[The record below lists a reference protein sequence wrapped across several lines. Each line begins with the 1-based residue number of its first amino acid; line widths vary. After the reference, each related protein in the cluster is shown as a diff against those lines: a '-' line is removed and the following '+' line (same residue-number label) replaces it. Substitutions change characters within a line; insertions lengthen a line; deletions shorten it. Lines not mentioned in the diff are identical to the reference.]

1 MLPLFALSRLAAS
14 DSESVGVMATVFTK
28 ENTHQEG
35 SRVGFALS
43 RIARTATRNLEI
55 VIELIFL
62 KVSLIVVAVTF
73 ASSPGVEQRIKGRR
87 RMVTGHTLEKNKS
100 CQLIVQI

>member
-1 MLPLFALSRLAAS
+1 M
-14 DSESVGVMATVFTK
+14 
-28 ENTHQEG
+28 
-35 SRVGFALS
+35 S
-43 RIARTATRNLEI
+43 RIARTATRNPEI

-62 KVSLIVVAVTF
+62 KVSLIVVAVAF
-73 ASSPGVEQRIKGRR
+73 ASGRPSVEQRIKGWR